1 MGKLPDDGV
10 ERIKMSELARRSG
23 VPAAT
28 IKHYVNEGL
37 LPEPVRTSRNMAY
50 YDASLVPRIQA
61 IKELQRTRFLPLKVI
76 KEVLERAESS
86 GLEMADAVHLTIRRQ
101 AGQEFRSR
109 DQLLEAGLPKGQLR
123 FFESVGLVQAE
134 ERDGVIGFTGDDL
147 ALLRVLGAAR
157 RAGIRPDMLPHTILE
172 PYMRAVR
179 DLAALELDLF
189 EQGVSPHVDGPEE
202 LQRLVDVA
210 SELSERLVMVLRR
223 KMIQAIVERR
233 REKAEPSTPPPA
245 PSRLETEPA
254 E

>member
-1 MGKLPDDGV
+1 MGRGRAGDGQIFWDILAKYDVRPDAQLDIGEFATLVADMEKRGV
-10 ERIKMSELARRSG
+10 SY
-23 VPAAT
+23 T
-28 IKHYVNEGL
+28 IEETVE
-37 LPEPVRTSRNMAY
+37 TQM
-50 YDASLVPRIQA
+50 
-61 IKELQRTRFLPLKVI
+61 T
-76 KEVLERAESS
+76 
-86 GLEMADAVHLTIRRQ
+86 
-101 AGQEFRSR
+101 
-109 DQLLEAGLPKGQLR
+109 QLLEAGLPKGQLR

-189 EQGVSPHVDGPEE
+189 EQGVSPHVDDPEE